1 MKEENKGRKE
11 GRKKERKE
19 EGRKGLVSLA
29 IDDEGSGRKGKKGRK
44 VGRWERKEG
53 RK

>member
-1 MKEENKGRKE
+1 VKEGRKEGRKEVEGGRQEGRTEVEGMEVE

-19 EGRKGLVSLA
+19 
-29 IDDEGSGRKGKKGRK
+29 GSGRK
-44 VGRWERKEG
+44 EMEG